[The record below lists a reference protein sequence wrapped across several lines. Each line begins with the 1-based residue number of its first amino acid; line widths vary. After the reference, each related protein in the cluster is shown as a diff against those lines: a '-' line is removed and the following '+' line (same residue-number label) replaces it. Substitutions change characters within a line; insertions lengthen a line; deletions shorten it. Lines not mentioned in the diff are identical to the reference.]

1 MAGPDGGDG
10 GSGGHIVFKASSN
23 RNSLYHLSAVIQ
35 AEDGRKGGN
44 RDCNGKNAQHTVI
57 EVPIGTQFKS
67 ADGRITADLDR
78 DGAMFVAARGGAG
91 GKGNSYFASSVNQA
105 PEVAEFGA
113 EGEKMTY
120 IIEMKTLA
128 HVGLVGMPNAG
139 KSSFLRAI
147 SRARPKVA
155 PYPFTTLQPHIGV
168 VKYDDHEQITVADTP
183 GLISGAHQNRGLGVA
198 FLRHVERCVC
208 LLYIVDASAP
218 EPWLQLELL
227 RHELSYY
234 NSDLL
239 QRSSAVIANKMDLE
253 EARAQLEPLQKFS
266 DELRIPLFPISAKN
280 KAGIV
285 PVLNLIK
292 LIHLQS
298 RS

>member
-1 MAGPDGGDG
+1 M
-10 GSGGHIVFKASSN
+10 
-23 RNSLYHLSAVIQ
+23 IQ

-128 HVGLVGMPNAG
+128 HVGLVRFFYTLLFT
-139 KSSFLRAI
+139 FLVGFYRAECWGT
-147 SRARPKVA
+147 
-155 PYPFTTLQPHIGV
+155 YYTGF
-168 VKYDDHEQITVADTP
+168 
-183 GLISGAHQNRGLGVA
+183 
-198 FLRHVERCVC
+198 
-208 LLYIVDASAP
+208 
-218 EPWLQLELL
+218 
-227 RHELSYY
+227 SY
-234 NSDLL
+234 
-239 QRSSAVIANKMDLE
+239 RE
-253 EARAQLEPLQKFS
+253 E
-266 DELRIPLFPISAKN
+266 
-280 KAGIV
+280 
-285 PVLNLIK
+285 
-292 LIHLQS
+292 
-298 RS
+298 